1 MQPFNGVVTDKLGN
15 AVKGASVLVLT
26 SAGATATI
34 YDDAE
39 VAKANPL
46 TTDDFGRFSFRAPN
60 GKYSVRTLGQGVVT
74 PPDTPVQLNDP
85 AYSMLAADWCGDAI
99 ISGGVPPTSATLAA
113 TTTAVVGYI
122 GGRRVSVAATAKTYT
137 ASRDTYI
144 DLAGTGA
151 YTYVEVINGAAA
163 PALTA
168 GCVRLAK
175 VVTDAT
181 AVVGVTDLRPLT
193 RAIKRVLH
201 AQAALDFGSIPAQAT
216 AELTIALSGAVV
228 GAPCKLGLATAPPA
242 GIVFA
247 PPFVATAG
255 IVTVR
260 AANVTAG
267 AIDPPAITV
276 EVEASVY

>member
-1 MQPFNGVVTDKLGN
+1 MQPFSGVVTDKLGN

-26 SAGATATI
+26 AAGAVAVI
-34 YDDAE
+34 YDAAE
-39 VAKANPL
+39 APTANPL
-46 TTDDFGRFSFRAPN
+46 TTDDFGRFNFRAPN
-60 GKYSVRTLGQGVVT
+60 ARYSVRTLGAGIVT
-74 PPDTPVQLNDP
+74 PPDLSIQLNDP
-85 AYSMLAADWCGDAI
+85 DYLMAAADWLESCVL
-99 ISGGVPPTSATLAA
+99 SGGLPAVSATLIAS
-113 TTTAVVGYI
+113 TSAVVGYV
-122 GGRRVSVAATAKTYT
+122 GGRRVAVGETSKTYT
-137 ASRDTYI
+137 ASRDTYV
-144 DLAGTGA
+144 DLAGTGL
-151 YTYVEVINGAAA
+151 YTYVENTSGAAT
-163 PALTA
+163 PPITA
-168 GCVRLAK
+168 NSMRVAK

-201 AQAALDFGSIPAQAT
+201 AQAVLDFGSITAQAT

-228 GAPCKLGLATAPPA
+228 GAPCKIGLATAPPA

-255 IVTVR
+255 VVTVR
-260 AANVTAG
+260 AANVTAA